1 MPQLFLAR
9 VPQFTIVSVMR
20 SLFLCLVGG
29 MILFPCYG
37 RTQEQHVRTQA
48 ALDLIRRVSPIAW
61 DALHPRVPRTLAADP
76 DDQYWDPQFGPA
88 TTEQVIIQAIAVKG
102 DTIVVGGYFRYFVGF
117 DAYSLALWNGQVW
130 MPLMQTGAISATG
143 GTGTISAL
151 AFGPNGELV
160 IAGQFASIGGI
171 AATNLAL
178 YDWTSVRPL
187 ANSIDGSITTLA
199 WIGSDLYV
207 GGAFSSIDG
216 VPGTSCI
223 ARWNGTSWHAVGGG
237 IRDGNVSVLFADGSG
252 LYVGGSFRQAG
263 SIRASSIAR
272 WDGTQWSAL
281 GDGLDPEVPTGR
293 AQVLA
298 LDKLWDGSIVAG
310 GDFGKSGTQPVRYLA
325 RWNGSTWHE
334 LGPPDAPIT
343 AILVDG
349 NRLYIS
355 GGFEKIGTSSILM
368 LSWWDGSSW
377 HPMGGDQINGTA
389 MAFARFGG
397 NILMGGSFDLPLADE
412 FIVRGIAVWNGW
424 TWLTVGGSR
433 GNGLNGDVF
442 DLLTDGKDV
451 IVLGT
456 FSKAGPVNSPR
467 IARFTGS
474 RWLPVEGIPFHQQQ
488 RFFNRIA
495 PYRDGNIVIASIFS
509 VNNQATPGIVR
520 YDSAAKTS
528 QIIATVGGGLNSRSI
543 SSLAYDA
550 DRNILYCGG
559 SFRTLNGD
567 SVMGIAAYDGQRWRG
582 LGGGI
587 PTGAINAI
595 AILPDGSI
603 VAGGNFT
610 TIGGTAARSIAR
622 WNGTAWEPLGDGLS
636 QAAQHGVVYALLV
649 SGGWLYVGG
658 QFDRAGS
665 APCNNIARWNL
676 ETGTWDPLPAG
687 TNGSIFTLGIFGED
701 IVVGGEF
708 TRAGDTTANHIARF
722 NSSTLQ
728 WARFGSGVE
737 GTAAAVRA
745 FTVASQSLCVGGTF
759 DRAGGRSSRGFA
771 RWLAR
776 TSSVDAGTSSDASG
790 RTLEL
795 YPVPFGERVTAR
807 IALDRDGHVQLDA
820 FTLDGRQLGRLWDGW
835 LSAGVHE
842 LALALD
848 KLPSGAIVTVA
859 RRDGSLIG
867 TAVGPR

>member
-1 MPQLFLAR
+1 M
-9 VPQFTIVSVMR
+9 MR
-20 SLFLCLVGG
+20 SLLLCFIGG
-29 MILFPCYG
+29 IILFPCQG
-37 RTQEQHVRTQA
+37 RTQEQHARTQA
-48 ALDLIRRVSPIAW
+48 ALDAIRRVSPAAW
-61 DALHPRVPRTLAADP
+61 EALQSGVPRTLAADP

-88 TTEQVIIQAIAVKG
+88 STEQVIIQAIAVKG
-102 DTIVVGGYFRYFVGF
+102 DTIVVGGYFRYFLGL
-117 DAYSLALWNGQVW
+117 DAYSLALWNGQLW
-130 MPLMQTGAISATG
+130 MPLVPNGAISPSG
-143 GTGTISAL
+143 GTGTVAAL
-151 AFGPNGELV
+151 SFGPRGELV
-160 IAGQFASIGGI
+160 IAGQFSSIGGI

-178 YDWTSVRPL
+178 YDWTRVRPL
-187 ANSIDGSITTLA
+187 ARSIDGSITALA

-216 VPGTSCI
+216 VAGTSRI
-223 ARWNGTSWHAVGGG
+223 ARWDGTSWHAVGGG
-237 IRDGNVSVLFADGSG
+237 ISDGNVSVLFADGNN

-263 SIRASSIAR
+263 SIRATSIAR
-272 WDGTQWSAL
+272 WDGTQWSPL
-281 GDGLDPEVPTGR
+281 GDGLEPEVPTGR

-310 GDFGKSGTQPVRYLA
+310 GDFGKSGTQQVRYLA
-325 RWNGSTWHE
+325 RWNGSTWQE

-355 GGFEKIGTSSILM
+355 GGFETIGKASILM
-368 LSWWDGSSW
+368 LSWWDGTTW

-433 GNGLNGDVF
+433 GNGLDGDVF

-451 IVLGT
+451 IALGT
-456 FSKAGPVNSPR
+456 FSRAGAVNSPR

-474 RWLPVEGIPFHQQQ
+474 RWFPIDGIPFHQQQ
-488 RFFNRIA
+488 RFFNRIV
-495 PYRDGNIVIASIFS
+495 PYRDGSILIASIFS
-509 VNNQATPGIVR
+509 VNNQATPGIIR
-520 YDSAAKTS
+520 YDSATKSSVT
-528 QIIATVGGGLNSRSI
+528 IATVGGGLNSRSI

-550 DRNILYCGG
+550 DRNLLYCGG

-567 SVMGIAAYDGQRWRG
+567 SVMGIAAYDGERWRG

-622 WNGTAWEPLGDGLS
+622 WNGSAWEPIGDGVGL
-636 QAAQHGVVYALLV
+636 AAQQGIVYALLV

-665 APCNNIARWNL
+665 APCNNIARWNI
-676 ETGTWDPLPAG
+676 ETGTWEPIPGG
-687 TNGSIFTLGIFGED
+687 TNGSILTLGLFGED

-708 TRAGDTTANHIARF
+708 TRAGDTTANRIARW
-722 NSSTLQ
+722 SPSTLQ
-728 WARFGSGVE
+728 WARLGSGVE

-745 FTVASQSLCVGGTF
+745 LTVAGQALCVGGTF

-771 RWLAR
+771 RWLGR
-776 TSSVDAGTSSDASG
+776 TSSVDAGTVQDVSPRA
-790 RTLEL
+790 LEL

-807 IALDRDGHVQLDA
+807 VVLDRDGRVQLDA

-842 LALALD
+842 CSLALNQ
-848 KLPSGAIVTVA
+848 LPSGAIVIVA
-859 RRDGSLIG
+859 RRDGRLLGTVIG
-867 TAVGPR
+867 QR